1 MGLDTKKRVF
11 VLGATGNVGRL
22 VMSQLKNITDVHQTV
37 YVRNANKLSK
47 NEKNL
52 TVVEGDVL
60 DTNALNKAMK
70 NQEIVI
76 ATLSGDLLEQAKSIV
91 RAVQGTT
98 VPRIIWIT
106 GLGIH
111 REVPGEIGEILDSL
125 LSQYPEY
132 AQAADT
138 ISNSG
143 VAYTLVR
150 AANLVDGDNME
161 YNLTNE
167 GEEIRSNSVTRNA
180 VAKFIADMVIDNSGL
195 GINKSLGITN

>member
-1 MGLDTKKRVF
+1 M
-11 VLGATGNVGRL
+11 
-22 VMSQLKNITDVHQTV
+22 
-37 YVRNANKLSK
+37 
-47 NEKNL
+47 
-52 TVVEGDVL
+52 EGDIL
-60 DTNALNKAMK
+60 DTNTLNKAMK

-98 VPRIIWIT
+98 VTRIIWIT

-111 REVPGEIGEILDSL
+111 REVSGEIGEILDSL

-132 AQAADT
+132 AQAADI